1 MTAQLG
7 IHVAEDM
14 LEHGY
19 KELTL
24 PAGAGGAHR
33 IERNALHIWPR
44 GGFML
49 IALPNLGRQLH
60 ASRCSSRSRASP
72 TVSPH

>member
-7 IHVAEDM
+7 VHVVEDM

-24 PAGAGGAHR
+24 PAGPRTAR
-33 IERNALHIWPR
+33 IGSSAMRCTS
-44 GGFML
+44 
-49 IALPNLGRQLH
+49 GRAA
-60 ASRCSSRSRASP
+60 ASC
-72 TVSPH
+72 